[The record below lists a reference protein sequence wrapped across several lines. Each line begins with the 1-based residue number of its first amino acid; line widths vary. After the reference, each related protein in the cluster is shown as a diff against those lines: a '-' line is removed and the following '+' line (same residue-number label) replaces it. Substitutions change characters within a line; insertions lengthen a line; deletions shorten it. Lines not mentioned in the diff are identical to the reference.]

1 MLGASPHERAAA
13 GQRVSDET
21 HGPATAHETSRR
33 SRAEHWDAL
42 SSDAFDLLIVG
53 GGINGAGLARDAVL
67 RGLKV
72 ALVDRGDFAESTS
85 SRSSKL
91 VHGGLRYLETY
102 EFGLVRESTAERAVQ
117 MKLAPHLV
125 EPIPFWFPI
134 YRKHKHG
141 VFFMD
146 LGLWL
151 YDTLALFRVPKVH
164 RAYEPQFVEAKI
176 PDLRRDG
183 LTGALWYFDCA
194 TDDAR
199 LTLENVLD
207 AADLGAVT
215 LNHAEAVDLLRSGD
229 RVEGAVILDRLS
241 DQTVEVRAKVVVS
254 TLGPFTDGF
263 FEKTGLI
270 GSDGPIRRRLLR
282 PTRGSHCVFP
292 SDRLPVPGAVVML
305 SPRDDRPV
313 FAIPWGDRTY
323 VGTTEMDHDGPMDQV
338 FCTSEEV
345 EYLFEALSFYFPEL
359 GLRAADVVGTWSG
372 LRPLVDEPEVASASK
387 VSREHE
393 VLDVAPGLIALFGGK
408 LTTYRLMVAQ
418 VMDRVGEVLGRDLGP
433 CPTRHRLLPGA
444 VGFCEPEAL
453 ARRIEADKGAKSD
466 VARHLVSVYGS
477 LATEVAARSVE
488 RIGTTRPVA
497 WGQVDYAV
505 EAEMAQTL
513 EDVLIRR
520 TSFGLKDAR
529 TSLEV
534 AGGVADRMASLL
546 DWDETRR
553 REELASYRSWVEQSL
568 RCLGGSSEATMDRSA
583 SDEASARS
591 ESHEQQDRKRGDQS

>member
-1 MLGASPHERAAA
+1 MSGSRGSSEANESL
-13 GQRVSDET
+13 VSS
-21 HGPATAHETSRR
+21 GGRR
-33 SRAEHWDAL
+33 RRAEHWDAL
-42 SSDAFDLLIVG
+42 TSGTFDLLIIG

-72 ALVDRGDFAESTS
+72 ALVDRGDFAEGTS

-91 VHGGLRYLETY
+91 IHGGLRYLETY

-125 EPIPFWFPI
+125 KPIPFWFPI
-134 YRKHKHG
+134 YRQHKHG

-151 YDTLALFRVPKVH
+151 YDILALFRVPKVH
-164 RAYEPQFVEAKI
+164 RAYASQFVETKI

-229 RVEGAVILDRLS
+229 RVEGAVIQDKLS
-241 DQTVEVRAKVVVS
+241 DRTVEVRAKVVVS
-254 TLGPFTDGF
+254 TLGPFTDAF
-263 FEKTGLI
+263 FEKAGLTG
-270 GSDGPIRRRLLR
+270 SNGPVRQRLLR
-282 PTRGSHCVFP
+282 PTRGSHLVF
-292 SDRLPVPGAVVML
+292 SSEHLPVPGAVVML

-323 VGTTEMDHDGPMDQV
+323 VGTTDVDHEGPFDQV
-338 FCTSEEV
+338 FCTSDEV
-345 EYLFEALSFYFPEL
+345 EYLVETLSFYFPEL
-359 GLRAADVVGTWSG
+359 DLSPADVVGIWSG
-372 LRPLVDEPEVASASK
+372 LRPLVDEPDVESASR

-393 VLDVAPGLIALFGGK
+393 ILDVAPGLIALFGGK
-408 LTTYRLMVAQ
+408 LTTYRLMVSQ
-418 VMDRVGEVLGRDLGP
+418 VMDRVSHVLGRDLGR

-444 VGFCEPEAL
+444 IGFADPKA
-453 ARRIEADKGAKSD
+453 AADRIGENRGAASD

-477 LATEVAARSVE
+477 RADQVATRGAE
-488 RIGTTRPVA
+488 RIAPGRPVA

-505 EAEMAQTL
+505 ETEMAQTI

-520 TSFGLKDAR
+520 TSFGLKDVR

-534 AGGVADRMASLL
+534 AESIADRMGALL
-546 DWDETRR
+546 GWDEARR
-553 REELASYRSWVEQSL
+553 HDEVAAYRGWVEQSL

-583 SDEASARS
+583 SDEVLAWSASQ
-591 ESHEQQDRKRGDQS
+591 EQQDRKRGGES